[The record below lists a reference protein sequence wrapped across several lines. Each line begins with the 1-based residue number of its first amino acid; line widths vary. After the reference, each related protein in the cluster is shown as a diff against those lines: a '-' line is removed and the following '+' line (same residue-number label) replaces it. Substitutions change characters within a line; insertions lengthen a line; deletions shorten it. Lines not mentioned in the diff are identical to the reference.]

1 MAQFTAHGRLKFP
14 FNNDGACWKLL
25 GNDFVGG
32 LRSFQ
37 SQKRKIRFLGTSGTR
52 LYAAS
57 SLSKKPKHFYTEAS
71 QSVSE
76 VNDDSEEDYERDE
89 LACFRGLVL
98 DISYRPVNVVCWRRA
113 ICLEF
118 MEKADVLE
126 YYDQAVNS
134 PSGSFYIPA
143 VLRVPHL
150 LQVVKRRRIKSNLSR
165 KNILYRDNYTCQY
178 CSSREN
184 LTIDHVLPTAR
195 GGEWKWEN
203 LVAAC
208 AKCNS
213 KKGQK
218 TPEEANMKLSK
229 VPKAPKDY
237 DILAIPLTSA
247 AIRMLRMRKGMPE
260 EWQQYLARPSSE
272 P

>member
-1 MAQFTAHGRLKFP
+1 MAQFTAQGRVKSLFNGEGVSFGLEPKDP
-14 FNNDGACWKLL
+14 FHKM
-25 GNDFVGG
+25 
-32 LRSFQ
+32 LRSIQ
-37 SQKRKIRFLGTSGTR
+37 PHKR
-52 LYAAS
+52 
-57 SLSKKPKHFYTEAS
+57 
-71 QSVSE
+71 
-76 VNDDSEEDYERDE
+76 
-89 LACFRGLVL
+89 
-98 DISYRPVNVVCWRRA
+98 RPVNVVCWKRA

-126 YYDQAVNS
+126 YYDQTVNS
-134 PSGSFYIPA
+134 PTGSFYIPA

-165 KNILYRDNYTCQY
+165 KNILYRDSYTCQY

-184 LTIDHVLPTAR
+184 LTIDHVLPSAR
-195 GGEWKWEN
+195 GGEWEWEN

-218 TPEEANMKLSK
+218 TLEEANMKLIK

-237 DILAIPLTSA
+237 DILAIPLTTA
-247 AIRMLRMRKGMPE
+247 AIKMLRMRQGTPE
-260 EWQQYLARPSSE
+260 EWQQYLS
-272 P
+272 